1 MIIIIVIFHDT
12 PIVYQPEY
20 SMKLL
25 TKIPFDFSERMLPL
39 KTLLLAFTFSI
50 FIVSCQSP
58 QAQTQSEVAK
68 SYESL
73 VNLFKNWRT
82 FETPPLLNGA
92 PDYSASTFDKRW
104 SEFKA
109 LQSRLTAIDTSR
121 WSTPQQVD
129 FHVAWA
135 EMNGY
140 DFNHRILKP
149 WVRDPAFYKSLW
161 MARSDVPAHEGPTNH
176 GTVEI
181 WTYDFPLSTEARA
194 KLLKELE
201 VIPVLNEQA
210 KGNLTGNAK
219 DLWIAGIRDIKSQSG
234 NLAAIRDWEG
244 IANDEGLVNAIN
256 QAITSTDSFATWL
269 EKEGQTKTGPSGIG
283 KENYT
288 WYMKNVHL
296 VPLTWDDE
304 VMILK
309 RELARAWTA
318 LKLEEHKNRKLP
330 ELKAADSPAAY
341 AAMAERSAKSF
352 LDFLDKEEIVT
363 VKDYF
368 EPALRPHMGQ
378 FVPKKTRN
386 FFLIGMHYDARP
398 LYSHFYH
405 WFELARMDNEPH
417 KSEIRKGPLLYNI
430 FDSRNEGTA
439 TAVEE
444 MFMDAG
450 LYEEDPRVR
459 EIVYIMI
466 AQRAARGLGSLYAH
480 ANEMTMEEAGGIHSE
495 YTPRGWMKT
504 EKELLIFEQHLY
516 LRQPGYGTSY
526 ITGKY
531 LLEAALADYSRIKG
545 ADFKLKNFFDQLNSI
560 GNIPIALGH
569 WEMTGVADQV
579 KSITDQK

>member
-1 MIIIIVIFHDT
+1 MT
-12 PIVYQPEY
+12 PL
-20 SMKLL
+20 M
-25 TKIPFDFSERMLPL
+25 KIPLGLTRAILPS
-39 KTLLLAFTFSI
+39 KTLLLALSLVLFVSI
-50 FIVSCQSP
+50 TSCQNP
-58 QAQTQSEVAK
+58 QAQTKAEVSK

-73 VNLFKNWRT
+73 VNLFKTWRT
-82 FETPPLLNGA
+82 FETPPLLDGA
-92 PDYSASTFDKRW
+92 PDYTAATFKKRW
-104 SEFKA
+104 PEFKA
-109 LQSRLTAIDTSR
+109 LQSRLTSMDTSG

-129 FHVAWA
+129 YHVVWA

-140 DFNHRILKP
+140 NFNHRLLKP

-176 GTVEI
+176 STTEI
-181 WTYDFPLSTEARA
+181 WTYDFPLSTVART
-194 KLLKELE
+194 KLLKELQ

-219 DLWIAGIRDIKSQSG
+219 DLWIAGIRDIRSQSG
-234 NLAAIRDWEG
+234 NLKAIKKWDG
-244 IANDEGLVNAIN
+244 ITDDAGLVDAID
-256 QAITSTDSFATWL
+256 QAISSTDNFVSWL
-269 EKEGQTKTGPSGIG
+269 ETQGKTKTGPSGIG

-288 WYMKNVHL
+288 WYLQNVHL

-304 VMILK
+304 VMLLK

-318 LKLEEHKNRKLP
+318 LKLEEHRNRNLP
-330 ELKAADSPAAY
+330 ELNAANSPAAY
-341 AAMAERSAKSF
+341 KAMAERSAKSF

-378 FVPKKTRN
+378 FVPEKTRN

-417 KSEIRKGPLLYNI
+417 ESEIRKGPLLYNI

-450 LYEEDPRVR
+450 LYDDDPRVR
-459 EIVYIMI
+459 EIIYIMI

-504 EKELLIFEQHLY
+504 EKELLLFEQHLY

-531 LLEAALADYSRIKG
+531 LLESAMADFGRIQEQKSV
-545 ADFKLKNFFDQLNSI
+545 DFKLKDFFDQLNSI

-569 WEMTGVADQV
+569 WEMTGVNDQV
-579 KSITDQK
+579 KSITDQKQ